1 MSETCYTVNQNSFMK
16 SVAIFSPP
24 PPYLGVEC
32 EPVLVYASLAEDE
45 GQELVEGDVL
55 HHGGDDVSGLL

>member
-1 MSETCYTVNQNSFMK
+1 MK

-32 EPVLVYASLAEDE
+32 EPVLVYARLAEDE

>member
-1 MSETCYTVNQNSFMK
+1 MK

-45 GQELVEGDVL
+45 RQELVEGDVL

>member
-1 MSETCYTVNQNSFMK
+1 MK

>member
-1 MSETCYTVNQNSFMK
+1 MSETCYTVNQNNFMK

-32 EPVLVYASLAEDE
+32 EAVLVYASLAEDE
-45 GQELVEGDVL
+45 RQELVEGDVL
-55 HHGGDDVSGLL
+55 HHGGDDVPGLL